1 MIRPHIDITMH
12 MGYISKAY
20 PPMQWN
26 ENTSQCKM
34 LTDVRE
40 WLHTHHPEWSRAMV
54 YLSHYNGT
62 HTYSDAIQ
70 IERGQIA

>member
-1 MIRPHIDITMH
+1 MIRPHICIH
-12 MGYISKAY
+12 LRQGYIGTIY

-26 ENTSQCKM
+26 EKTSQRKM

-40 WLHTHHPEWSRAMV
+40 WLHTHHPEWGRAMV

-62 HTYSDAIQ
+62 HTYSDAIH

>member
-1 MIRPHIDITMH
+1 MIRPHIDITM
-12 MGYISKAY
+12 MQGYLGKIY
-20 PPMQWN
+20 PPLQWN
-26 ENTSQCKM
+26 ETTSERKM

-40 WLHTHHPEWSRAMV
+40 WLRTHHPEWSRAMV

-62 HTYSDAIQ
+62 HTCSDAIQ

>member
-12 MGYISKAY
+12 MGYISKVY
-20 PPMQWN
+20 PNIQWN
-26 ENTSQCKM
+26 ENTSQHKM

-40 WLHTHHPEWSRAMV
+40 WLHNHHPEWSRAMV